1 MALELYLAQ
10 LSRRQ
15 FGIVSKAQLLTLGFT
30 EGRIRTWLRTGRLV
44 WVLPGVLRVTSV
56 PECWEQRPISATLW
70 GGKITV
76 ASHLTGATVQ
86 GILDARTA
94 PIEITTDHRLRAR
107 PGFVIRQRRLLQRE
121 ITIVRSIPC
130 TMVERTLA
138 DLCHAYDED
147 LAERAL
153 DTALRLGVTS
163 LPALHDYVEEAAS
176 RSVRGSATLRRH
188 LSVRGDDLALSESDL
203 EDLFGR
209 VVRRARMPMGQ
220 RQAPREGTRRG
231 RVDIHYPEQNLV
243 IELDGR
249 KWHSARRELIRD
261 RRYDNL
267 LNISGKRVLRLNW
280 EDLTLHEE
288 YTVDIVARALG
299 IQTLL

>member
-1 MALELYLAQ
+1 
-10 LSRRQ
+10 
-15 FGIVSKAQLLTLGFT
+15 
-30 EGRIRTWLRTGRLV
+30 
-44 WVLPGVLRVTSV
+44 
-56 PECWEQRPISATLW
+56 
-70 GGKITV
+70 
-76 ASHLTGATVQ
+76 
-86 GILDARTA
+86 
-94 PIEITTDHRLRAR
+94 
-107 PGFVIRQRRLLQRE
+107 
-121 ITIVRSIPC
+121 
-130 TMVERTLA
+130 
-138 DLCHAYDED
+138 
-147 LAERAL
+147 
-153 DTALRLGVTS
+153 
-163 LPALHDYVEEAAS
+163 
-176 RSVRGSATLRRH
+176 
-188 LSVRGDDLALSESDL
+188 
-203 EDLFGR
+203 
-209 VVRRARMPMGQ
+209 MPMGQ